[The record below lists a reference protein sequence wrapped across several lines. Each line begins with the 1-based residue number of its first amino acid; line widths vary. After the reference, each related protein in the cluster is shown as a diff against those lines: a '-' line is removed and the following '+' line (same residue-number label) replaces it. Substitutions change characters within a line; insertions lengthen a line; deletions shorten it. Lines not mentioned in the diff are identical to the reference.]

1 MLPGYFSCN
10 KGLSSSWTFVVEEDT
25 VAGEHAVRLAIV
37 DHHPVGVKFGNA
49 IWGSDLKNYEK
60 KNVFK
65 KPQWPS
71 LIKGPKNKM

>member
-25 VAGEHAVRLAIV
+25 VAGEHAVRLAVV

-49 IWGSDLKNYEK
+49 IWGSDLKN
-60 KNVFK
+60 
-65 KPQWPS
+65 
-71 LIKGPKNKM
+71 